1 MKQQKTFS
9 LVAFALL
16 QAALLLSACSS
27 EENIPASG
35 GIAVTDAHINISV
48 APFETSSGKA
58 KTRAGGTDETKAD
71 TVLLANGMR
80 AICTVEEDDEAE
92 QTRAP
97 KPIADG
103 HYTIYACDPVTGNRI
118 TGPDKLLKGTVTGG
132 VFQSDGGTRLFLD
145 PGTYKFV
152 CFNDAFEIQGN
163 SLILKTAYVQTNG
176 VYPHGVGNYSGGK
189 DALLGTATETISGG
203 EWKVTFVLKH
213 QTARVRMRLVVYTD
227 HLDNVHGGFSD
238 AYTPYPVELTYSADG
253 ENPTTYMISSAYRSL
268 LAGFAFPATSA
279 DFHATYVKAHQFMS
293 NDMFICPGE
302 LNITFATDGAIAG
315 NVYAK
320 AMGDISI
327 RIGGVH
333 KTYQRN
339 HSYTVTYRLLP
350 DALYLFEDGS
360 CGAYSEKGSRTA
372 VAAVVKEKT
381 NTEEGTAVALK
392 DCVNQGGTKEF
403 VYGSFPPA
411 GTRLFK
417 KNNTSN
423 YPDMA
428 STLNDVDGY
437 KWTWETAGSEDGTVK
452 ANDNNNYTCF
462 YAAANYK
469 PGVDTQN
476 IGKWYLPAMGEFKQL
491 IVCYGTP
498 TITTINKYNVELK
511 FDYINLINKA
521 FTDAGGD
528 AISVSGQGYWTSSEV
543 VFSGG
548 GWASNQTPI
557 LYYDTIRKK
566 YFVDQYNARHNNT
579 CYIRPFIHF

>member
-9 LVAFALL
+9 LVAFVLL

-253 ENPTTYMISSAYRSL
+253 ENPTTYMISSASRSL

-360 CGAYSEKGSRTA
+360 CGAYSEKGSRTPI
-372 VAAVVKEKT
+372 AVVGREKT
-381 NTEEGTAVALK
+381 NAKEGLAVALK
-392 DCVNQGGTKEF
+392 NTEAAYYADLSKIPGYVDSYKLNN
-403 VYGSFPPA
+403 
-411 GTRLFK
+411 
-417 KNNTSN
+417 KNYHSE
-423 YPDMA
+423 
-428 STLNDVDGY
+428 NDADLWTDELGEQ
-437 KWTWETAGSEDGTVK
+437 WTWESSGSSNGDIK
-452 ANDNNNYTCF
+452 ANNKEGYGAF
-462 YAAANYK
+462 YLAAHYN
-469 PGVDTQN
+469 PGVALTGDMVGKRWFFPA
-476 IGKWYLPAMGEFKQL
+476 IGDWWAFLREFVADKTTPPTLALTFPTDQVDAM
-491 IVCYGTP
+491 
-498 TITTINKYNVELK
+498 
-511 FDYINLINKA
+511 
-521 FTDAGGD
+521 FTNAGGMGLSD
-528 AISVSGQGYWTSSEV
+528 LAH
-543 VFSGG
+543 FSGKS
-548 GWASNQTPI
+548 ASEFDSGAGEVSFAVYTFGNRVQVLSTMFKFLYQTE
-557 LYYDTIRKK
+557 T
-566 YFVDQYNARHNNT
+566 
-579 CYIRPFIHF
+579 RPFIHF

>member
-16 QAALLLSACSS
+16 QAVLLLSACSS

-58 KTRAGGTDETKAD
+58 KTRAEGTDETKAD

-253 ENPTTYMISSAYRSL
+253 ENPTTNRVSSAYRSL

-302 LNITFATDGAIAG
+302 LNTAFGTGGAIAG
-315 NVYAK
+315 NVYGK
-320 AMGDISI
+320 AMGDINLGNS
-327 RIGGVH
+327 H
-333 KTYQRN
+333 KTFQRN
-339 HSYTVTYRLLP
+339 HSYTITYRLLP
-350 DALYLFEDGS
+350 QALYLFEDGS

-476 IGKWYLPAMGEFKQL
+476 IGKGYLPAMGEFKQL

>member
-9 LVAFALL
+9 LVAFAML

-132 VFQSDGGTRLFLD
+132 VFQSDAGTRLFLD

-238 AYTPYPVELTYSADG
+238 AYTPHPVELTYSADG
-253 ENPTTYMISSAYRSL
+253 ENPTTYMISSGYRSL

-302 LNITFATDGAIAG
+302 LNIVFATDGAIAG

-320 AMGDISI
+320 AMGDITI

-360 CGAYSEKGSRTA
+360 CGAYSEKGSRTPI
-372 VAAVVKEKT
+372 AVVGREKT
-381 NTEEGTAVALK
+381 NAKEGLAVALK
-392 DCVNQGGTKEF
+392 NTEAAYFGVLSKIPGYVDSYKLNN
-403 VYGSFPPA
+403 
-411 GTRLFK
+411 
-417 KNNTSN
+417 KNYHSE
-423 YPDMA
+423 
-428 STLNDVDGY
+428 NDADLWTDELGEQ
-437 KWTWETAGSEDGTVK
+437 WTWERSGSSNGDIK
-452 ANDNNNYTCF
+452 ANNKGGYGAF
-462 YAAANYK
+462 YLAAHYN
-469 PGVDTQN
+469 PGVALTGDMVGKRWFFPA
-476 IGKWYLPAMGEFKQL
+476 IGDWWAFLREFVADKTTPPTLALTFPTAQVDAM
-491 IVCYGTP
+491 
-498 TITTINKYNVELK
+498 
-511 FDYINLINKA
+511 
-521 FTDAGGD
+521 FTNAGGMGLSD
-528 AISVSGQGYWTSSEV
+528 LAH
-543 VFSGG
+543 FSGKS
-548 GWASNQTPI
+548 ASEFDSGANETSFAIYTFGNRVQVLSTMFKFLYQTE
-557 LYYDTIRKK
+557 T
-566 YFVDQYNARHNNT
+566 
-579 CYIRPFIHF
+579 RPFIHF